1 MCLVT
6 LHGTYPRNLKKF
18 RSVRLVGNITT
29 FKDISDGKL
38 HNVNSFDIFPVD
50 PGAYH
55 IMDRE
60 QVDFTR
66 LCAMTKIGAFFIAR
80 AKSNIQCNKSS
91 SFIISNSKEVQ
102 NEHNSEC

>member
-1 MCLVT
+1 
-6 LHGTYPRNLKKF
+6 
-18 RSVRLVGNITT
+18 
-29 FKDISDGKL
+29 
-38 HNVNSFDIFPVD
+38 
-50 PGAYH
+50 
-55 IMDRE
+55 MDRE

-102 NEHNSEC
+102 NERNSEC